1 MNKII
6 NHFYKDRVT
15 QFGLFLL
22 MVLIITA
29 SLSVFIETANIQNL
43 DDRLLSPGESN
54 HLLGT
59 DHFGRDILQ
68 RIIVGAGVSIKVGL
82 LASSIS
88 LLLGILL
95 GLIAGYFGKWVDT
108 LIMRF
113 TDIMMAFPVL
123 LFLIAI
129 SATFEPGINTAMI
142 AIGAVSWPPMARL
155 MRGQV
160 LMLKSRDFIS
170 SAEAL
175 GFSHPRILFFHILP
189 NCLAPIIVTFTLGI
203 SGAIMAEASLSFLGL
218 GVQPPTASW
227 GSMINEGKD
236 FLRIT
241 PGISVYPGIA
251 IAITVLAFNLV
262 GEGLRDA
269 LDVKLEK

>member
-1 MNKII
+1 MSKRFNILL
-6 NHFYKDRVT
+6 KDRPT
-15 QFGLFLL
+15 QLGLFLI
-22 MVLIITA
+22 LILLIMA
-29 SLSVFIETANIQNL
+29 SFSGFISNENIQNL
-43 DDRLLSPGESN
+43 EYRLLPSSGTN

-59 DHFGRDILQ
+59 DHFGRDILL
-68 RIIVGAGVSIKVGL
+68 RIIVATGISLKVGL

-95 GLIAGYFGKWVDT
+95 GLIAGYFGKWADT
-108 LIMRF
+108 IIMRF

-129 SATFEPGINTAMI
+129 SATFEPSINTSMI

-155 MRGQV
+155 MRSQV
-160 LMLKSRDFIS
+160 LMLKSREFIS

-175 GFSHPRILFFHILP
+175 GFSHPRILFFHIIP

-218 GVQPPTASW
+218 GIQPPTPSL

-236 FLRIT
+236 FLRIA

-269 LDVKLEK
+269 LDIKLEK